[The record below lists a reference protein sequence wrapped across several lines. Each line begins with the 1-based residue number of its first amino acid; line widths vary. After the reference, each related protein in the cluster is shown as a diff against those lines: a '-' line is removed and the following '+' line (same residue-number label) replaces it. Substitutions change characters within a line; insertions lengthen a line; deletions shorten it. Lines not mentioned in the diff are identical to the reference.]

1 MKFTIKH
8 EGKEINATL
17 PDSWNDLTV
26 KQFISL
32 NDKLTPLERLSSLS
46 NTNLSFIENTGTDLQ
61 PAIDYLNKVFAKVPP
76 DLKKLKKGNIRFEG
90 KTIKPPKNLN
100 FTRFGQKSMIKN
112 LIQSD
117 NTIENMVAEVFA
129 IYVQPLLD
137 GKFDS
142 KRIEEITKQVLKMK
156 ITAVF
161 PWVVF
166 FFRQL
171 KKLKSHLQSS

>member
-46 NTNLSFIENTGTDLQ
+46 NTNLSFIENTGTDLT
-61 PAIDYLNKVFAKVPP
+61 PAINYLNEVFSKVPP
-76 DLKKLKKGNIRFEG
+76 DLKKLKKGNIQFEG

-117 NTIENMVAEVFA
+117 NTIEKMVAEVFA

-166 FFRQL
+166 FFQQL
-171 KKLKSHLQSS
+171 KKLKFHLLSS